1 MASTVSLVF
10 AQGVLTMTGV
20 VVDTNTVV
28 IGGKTYTFQTSL
40 TDVDGNILIGADQ
53 TASMVNLV
61 RAITLGAGSGTL
73 YAASMTA
80 NTHVRV
86 ATSAAAVCTITAQ
99 FPGVHGNLIDS
110 TETLANGSFAAA
122 VFASGSGGFGAYID
136 SLLLLGQLNADVEQD
151 LRANATDSVSD

>member
-10 AQGVLTMTGV
+10 AQGVLTMTDV
-20 VVDTNTVV
+20 VVTTNTVT
-28 IGGKTYTFQTSL
+28 IGGKVYTFQTSL
-40 TDVDGNILIGADQ
+40 TDSDGNILIGADQ

-80 NTHVRV
+80 GLHARV

-99 FPGVHGNLIDS
+99 FPGVHGNLVGS
-110 TETLANGSFAAA
+110 TETLANGSFGAA
-122 VFASGSGGFGAYID
+122 VFANGSGDFAAYID
-136 SLLLLGQLNADVEQD
+136 SLLSLGQLNADIEQD
-151 LRANATDSVSD
+151 LRDNVTDSVSD